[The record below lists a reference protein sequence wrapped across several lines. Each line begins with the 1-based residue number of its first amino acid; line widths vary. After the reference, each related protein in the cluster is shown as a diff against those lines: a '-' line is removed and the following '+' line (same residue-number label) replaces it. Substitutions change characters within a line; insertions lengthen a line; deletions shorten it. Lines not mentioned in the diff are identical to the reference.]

1 MRNRFD
7 KELVR
12 LNDSMIEMGSLC
24 EAAIDKALKAL
35 AANDTDLAKE
45 AMEDDANID
54 EMERDIEQQCYVMLL
69 SQQPVA
75 RDLRNVSA
83 ALKMITDM
91 ERIGDQAT
99 DIAEIAVTADLTA
112 EFHNLELDTMAKVA
126 SKMVNSAVDAYVQK
140 DLDTVHGVYKQD
152 DIVDQLF
159 DKISAHIIHR
169 IENKEIEGAK
179 AVEVLMI
186 AKYLERIGDHA
197 VNIGEWVEFSITGE
211 HPKNN

>member
-35 AANDTDLAKE
+35 ADNDTDLAKE
-45 AMEDDANID
+45 AMADDANID

-75 RDLRNVSA
+75 KDLRNVSA

-126 SKMVNSAVDAYVQK
+126 SKMVNAAVDAYVQK
-140 DLDTVHGVYKQD
+140 DLDTVHSVYKQD

-169 IENKEIEGAK
+169 IEHKEIEGAK

-197 VNIGEWVEFSITGE
+197 VNIGEWVEFSITGN
-211 HPKNN
+211 HPKN

>member
-35 AANDTDLAKE
+35 ADNDTDLAKE
-45 AMEDDANID
+45 AMADDANID

-75 RDLRNVSA
+75 KDLRNVSA

-126 SKMVNSAVDAYVQK
+126 SKMVNAAVDAYVQK
-140 DLDTVHGVYKQD
+140 DLDTVHSVYKQD

-211 HPKNN
+211 HPKN

>member
-24 EAAIDKALKAL
+24 EAAIDKAIKAL

-45 AMEDDANID
+45 AMADDANID
-54 EMERDIEQQCYVMLL
+54 ELERDIEQQCYVMLL

-112 EFHNLELDTMAKVA
+112 EFHNLELDTMAKMA
-126 SKMVNSAVDAYVQK
+126 SKMVNEAVDAFVQK
-140 DLDTVHGVYKQD
+140 DLNTVHTVYKQD

-211 HPKNN
+211 HPKH

>member
-24 EAAIDKALKAL
+24 EAAIDKAIKAL

-45 AMEDDANID
+45 AMADDANID
-54 EMERDIEQQCYVMLL
+54 ELERDIEQQCYVMLL

-112 EFHNLELDTMAKVA
+112 EFHNLELDTMAKMA
-126 SKMVNSAVDAYVQK
+126 SKMVNAAVDAYVQK
-140 DLDTVHGVYKQD
+140 DLNTVHTVYKQD

-211 HPKNN
+211 HPKN

>member
-45 AMEDDANID
+45 AMADDANID
-54 EMERDIEQQCYVMLL
+54 ELERDIEQQCYVMLL

-112 EFHNLELDTMAKVA
+112 EFHNLEIDTMAKMA
-126 SKMVNSAVDAYVQK
+126 SKMVNEAVDAFVQK
-140 DLDTVHGVYKQD
+140 DLNTVHTVYKQD

-211 HPKNN
+211 HPKH

>member
-35 AANDTDLAKE
+35 ADNDTDLAKE
-45 AMEDDANID
+45 AMADDANID
-54 EMERDIEQQCYVMLL
+54 ELERDIEQQCYVILL

-112 EFHNLELDTMAKVA
+112 EFHNLELDTMAKMA
-126 SKMVNSAVDAYVQK
+126 SKMVNAAVDAYVQK
-140 DLDTVHGVYKQD
+140 DLNTVHTVYKQD

-211 HPKNN
+211 HPKN

>member
-35 AANDTDLAKE
+35 ADNDTDLAKE

-126 SKMVNSAVDAYVQK
+126 SKMVNAAVDAYVQK
-140 DLDTVHGVYKQD
+140 DLNTVHDVYKQD

-211 HPKNN
+211 HPKN

>member
-45 AMEDDANID
+45 AMADDANID
-54 EMERDIEQQCYVMLL
+54 ELERDIEQQCYVMLL

-112 EFHNLELDTMAKVA
+112 EFHNLELDTMAKMA
-126 SKMVNSAVDAYVQK
+126 SKMVNEAVDAFVQK
-140 DLDTVHGVYKQD
+140 DLNTVHTVYKQD

-211 HPKNN
+211 HPKN

>member
-7 KELVR
+7 RELVR

-45 AMEDDANID
+45 AMADDANID
-54 EMERDIEQQCYVMLL
+54 ELERDIEQQCYVMLL

-112 EFHNLELDTMAKVA
+112 EFHNLELDTMAKMA
-126 SKMVNSAVDAYVQK
+126 SKMVNEAVDAFVQK
-140 DLDTVHGVYKQD
+140 DLNTVHTVYKQD

-211 HPKNN
+211 HPKH

>member
-24 EAAIDKALKAL
+24 EAAIDKAIKAL

-45 AMEDDANID
+45 AMADDANID
-54 EMERDIEQQCYVMLL
+54 ELERDIEQQCYVMLL

-112 EFHNLELDTMAKVA
+112 EFHKLELDTMAKMA
-126 SKMVNSAVDAYVQK
+126 SKMVNAAVDAYVQK
-140 DLDTVHGVYKQD
+140 DLNTVHTVYKQD

-211 HPKNN
+211 HPKN

>member
-24 EAAIDKALKAL
+24 EAAIDKAIKAL
-35 AANDTDLAKE
+35 ADNDTDLAKE
-45 AMEDDANID
+45 AMADDANID
-54 EMERDIEQQCYVMLL
+54 ELERDIEQQCYVMLL

-112 EFHNLELDTMAKVA
+112 EFHNLELDTMAKMA
-126 SKMVNSAVDAYVQK
+126 SKMVNAAVDAYVQK
-140 DLDTVHGVYKQD
+140 DLNTVHTVYKQD

-186 AKYLERIGDHA
+186 DKYLERIGDHA

-211 HPKNN
+211 HPKN

>member
-1 MRNRFD
+1 MRKRFD

-35 AANDTDLAKE
+35 ADNDTDLAKE
-45 AMEDDANID
+45 AMADDANID

-75 RDLRNVSA
+75 KDLRNVSA

-126 SKMVNSAVDAYVQK
+126 SKMVNAAVDAYVQK
-140 DLDTVHGVYKQD
+140 DLDTVHSVYKQD

-211 HPKNN
+211 HPKN

>member
-45 AMEDDANID
+45 AMADDANID
-54 EMERDIEQQCYVMLL
+54 ELERDIEQQCYVMLL

-112 EFHNLELDTMAKVA
+112 EFHNLELDTMAKMA
-126 SKMVNSAVDAYVQK
+126 SKMVNEAVDAFVQK
-140 DLDTVHGVYKQD
+140 DLNTVHTVYKQD

-211 HPKNN
+211 HPKH

>member
-45 AMEDDANID
+45 AMADDANID
-54 EMERDIEQQCYVMLL
+54 ELERDIEQQCYVMLL

-75 RDLRNVSA
+75 RDLHNVSA

-112 EFHNLELDTMAKVA
+112 EFHNLELDTMAKMA
-126 SKMVNSAVDAYVQK
+126 SKMVNEAVDAFVQK
-140 DLDTVHGVYKQD
+140 DLNTVHTVYKQD

-211 HPKNN
+211 HPKH

>member
-24 EAAIDKALKAL
+24 EAAIDKAIKAL

-45 AMEDDANID
+45 AMADDANID
-54 EMERDIEQQCYVMLL
+54 ELERDIEQQCYVMLL

-112 EFHNLELDTMAKVA
+112 EFHKLELDTMAKMA
-126 SKMVNSAVDAYVQK
+126 SKMVNAAVDAYVQK
-140 DLDTVHGVYKQD
+140 DLNTVHTVYKQD

-159 DKISAHIIHR
+159 DKISAHIMHR

-211 HPKNN
+211 HPKN

>member
-45 AMEDDANID
+45 AMADDANID

-75 RDLRNVSA
+75 KDLRNVSA

-126 SKMVNSAVDAYVQK
+126 SKMVNAAVDAYVQK
-140 DLDTVHGVYKQD
+140 DLDTVHSVYKQD

-211 HPKNN
+211 HPKN

>member
-35 AANDTDLAKE
+35 ADNDTDLAKE

-126 SKMVNSAVDAYVQK
+126 SKMVNAAVDAYVQK
-140 DLDTVHGVYKQD
+140 DLDTVHSVYKQD

-211 HPKNN
+211 HPKN

>member
-35 AANDTDLAKE
+35 ADNDTDLAKE
-45 AMEDDANID
+45 AMADDANID

-75 RDLRNVSA
+75 KDLRNVSA

-112 EFHNLELDTMAKVA
+112 EFHNLELDTMAKMA
-126 SKMVNSAVDAYVQK
+126 SKMVNEAVDAFVQK
-140 DLDTVHGVYKQD
+140 DLNTVHTVYKQD

-211 HPKNN
+211 HPKH

>member
-35 AANDTDLAKE
+35 ADNDTDLAKE
-45 AMEDDANID
+45 AMADDANID

-75 RDLRNVSA
+75 KDLRNVSA

-126 SKMVNSAVDAYVQK
+126 SKMVNAAVDAFVQK
-140 DLDTVHGVYKQD
+140 DLNTVHTVYKQD

-211 HPKNN
+211 HPKH

>member
-45 AMEDDANID
+45 AMADDANID
-54 EMERDIEQQCYVMLL
+54 ELERDIEQQCYVMLL
-69 SQQPVA
+69 PQQPVA

-112 EFHNLELDTMAKVA
+112 EFHNLELDTMAKMA
-126 SKMVNSAVDAYVQK
+126 SKMVNEAVDAFVQK
-140 DLDTVHGVYKQD
+140 DLNTVHTVYKQD

-211 HPKNN
+211 HPKH

>member
-211 HPKNN
+211 HPKNK

>member
-24 EAAIDKALKAL
+24 EAAIDKAIKAL

-45 AMEDDANID
+45 AMADDANID
-54 EMERDIEQQCYVMLL
+54 ELERDIEQQCYVMLW

-112 EFHNLELDTMAKVA
+112 EFHKLELDTMAKMA
-126 SKMVNSAVDAYVQK
+126 SKMVNAAVDAYVQK
-140 DLDTVHGVYKQD
+140 DLNTVHTVYKQD

-211 HPKNN
+211 HPKN

>member
-24 EAAIDKALKAL
+24 EAAIDKAIKAL
-35 AANDTDLAKE
+35 ADNDTDLAKE
-45 AMEDDANID
+45 AMADDANID
-54 EMERDIEQQCYVMLL
+54 ELERDIEQQCYVMLL

-112 EFHNLELDTMAKVA
+112 EFHNLELDTMAKMA
-126 SKMVNSAVDAYVQK
+126 SKMVNAAVDAYVQK
-140 DLDTVHGVYKQD
+140 DLNTVHTVYKQD

-211 HPKNN
+211 HPKN

>member
-1 MRNRFD
+1 
-7 KELVR
+7 
-12 LNDSMIEMGSLC
+12 
-24 EAAIDKALKAL
+24 
-35 AANDTDLAKE
+35 
-45 AMEDDANID
+45 
-54 EMERDIEQQCYVMLL
+54 MERDIEQQCYVMLL

-75 RDLRNVSA
+75 KDLRNVSA

-126 SKMVNSAVDAYVQK
+126 SKMVNAAVDAYVQK
-140 DLDTVHGVYKQD
+140 DLDTVHSVYKQD

-211 HPKNN
+211 HPKN

>member
-35 AANDTDLAKE
+35 ADNDTDLAKE
-45 AMEDDANID
+45 AMADDANID
-54 EMERDIEQQCYVMLL
+54 VMERDIEQQCYVMLL

-75 RDLRNVSA
+75 KDLRNVSA

-126 SKMVNSAVDAYVQK
+126 SKMVNAAVDAYVQK
-140 DLDTVHGVYKQD
+140 DLDTVHSVYKQD

-197 VNIGEWVEFSITGE
+197 INIGEWVEFSITGE
-211 HPKNN
+211 HPKN

>member
-35 AANDTDLAKE
+35 ADNDTDLAKE
-45 AMEDDANID
+45 AMADDANID

-75 RDLRNVSA
+75 KDLRNVSA

-126 SKMVNSAVDAYVQK
+126 SKMVNAAVDAYVQK
-140 DLDTVHGVYKQD
+140 DLDTVHSVYKQD

-197 VNIGEWVEFSITGE
+197 VNIGEWVEFSITGN
-211 HPKNN
+211 HPKN

>member
-24 EAAIDKALKAL
+24 EAAIDKAIKAL
-35 AANDTDLAKE
+35 ADNDTDLAKE
-45 AMEDDANID
+45 AMADDANID
-54 EMERDIEQQCYVMLL
+54 ELERDIEQQCYGMLL

-112 EFHNLELDTMAKVA
+112 EFHNLELDTMAKMA
-126 SKMVNSAVDAYVQK
+126 SKMVNAAVDAYVQK
-140 DLDTVHGVYKQD
+140 DLNTVHTVYKQD

-211 HPKNN
+211 HPKN

>member
-12 LNDSMIEMGSLC
+12 LNDIMIEMGSLC

-45 AMEDDANID
+45 AMADDANID
-54 EMERDIEQQCYVMLL
+54 ELERDIEQQCYVMLL

-112 EFHNLELDTMAKVA
+112 EFHNLELDTMAKMA
-126 SKMVNSAVDAYVQK
+126 SKMVNEAVDAFVQK
-140 DLDTVHGVYKQD
+140 DLNTVHTVYKQD

-211 HPKNN
+211 HPKH

>member
-45 AMEDDANID
+45 AMADDANID
-54 EMERDIEQQCYVMLL
+54 ELERDIEQQCYVMLL

-83 ALKMITDM
+83 ALKMITGM

-112 EFHNLELDTMAKVA
+112 EFHNLELDTMAKMA
-126 SKMVNSAVDAYVQK
+126 SKMVNEAVDAFVQK
-140 DLDTVHGVYKQD
+140 DLNTVHTVYKQD

-211 HPKNN
+211 HPKH